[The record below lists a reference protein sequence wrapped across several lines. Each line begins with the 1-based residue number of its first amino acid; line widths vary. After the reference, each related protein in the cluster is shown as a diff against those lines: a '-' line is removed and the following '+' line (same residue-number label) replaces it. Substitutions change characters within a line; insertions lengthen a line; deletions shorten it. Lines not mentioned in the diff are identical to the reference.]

1 VTSAPVSETCVSL
14 LMYNPVS
21 PTHDHGRVC
30 GIGEKRYI
38 LRFCYDVD
46 PAELHI
52 NSDICRVSGI
62 EELIAIH
69 LLQRNVRVILRP
81 CTEALR
87 GFHALRGDACL
98 REDFSLLRR
107 EEP

>member
-1 VTSAPVSETCVSL
+1 
-14 LMYNPVS
+14 
-21 PTHDHGRVC
+21 
-30 GIGEKRYI
+30 
-38 LRFCYDVD
+38 LRLCYDVG

-52 NSDICRVSGI
+52 DSDRCRVGGI
-62 EELIAIH
+62 DELIAMH

-87 GFHALRGDACL
+87 RLHALRGDACL
-98 REDFSLLRR
+98 REDFSLLRG